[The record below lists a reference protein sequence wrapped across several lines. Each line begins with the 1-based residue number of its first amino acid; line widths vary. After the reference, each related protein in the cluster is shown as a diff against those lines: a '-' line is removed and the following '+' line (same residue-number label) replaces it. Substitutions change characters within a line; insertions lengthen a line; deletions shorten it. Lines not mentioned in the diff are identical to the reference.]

1 MGYLALSCAWGKNDG
16 IGVDVHV
23 HRICQRLHFTKK
35 PKNPWTFLVEAARRD
50 RTEGS
55 TVVKQA
61 LRQLEPD
68 VVKNLLLNHAR
79 RCKREHCP
87 TCMKLK
93 NRIAVVKRVK
103 RRQELWRKF
112 RMAARVVGVLCL
124 WHARAANRT
133 YLPGGAG
140 YAAARDEF
148 EGTGKQIASQ
158 AA

>member
-1 MGYLALSCAWGKNDG
+1 MAKCVLTCPVARYA
-16 IGVDVHV
+16 I
-23 HRICQRLHFTKK
+23 TKK

-103 RRQELWRKF
+103 RRQELWR
-112 RMAARVVGVLCL
+112 ARHVDCD
-124 WHARAANRT
+124 A
-133 YLPGGAG
+133 
-140 YAAARDEF
+140 YAAINRDQNEVK
-148 EGTGKQIASQ
+148 TNDRDPSCPCTNTYQYVQQASDHQ
-158 AA
+158 RSRDRRPRFCATFTVV

>member
-1 MGYLALSCAWGKNDG
+1 MAKCVLACPVARYA
-16 IGVDVHV
+16 I
-23 HRICQRLHFTKK
+23 TKK

-103 RRQELWRKF
+103 ETVPPSLPNNTTSAMSMLSSWASK
-112 RMAARVVGVLCL
+112 GSHSP
-124 WHARAANRT
+124 WNRAA
-133 YLPGGAG
+133 AG
-140 YAAARDEF
+140 
-148 EGTGKQIASQ
+148 TPLLLN
-158 AA
+158 